1 MILKRMN
8 MKSKIKYCMCTIA
21 GALSIMTSCTNK
33 DQMANVQNESKDW
46 PIIVRK
52 GDKLYEGDK
61 EFRFMS
67 FAAPNI
73 QQNESQIREDKSNRF
88 PDEYE
93 IRDILSGLQRV
104 GGRATRT
111 FSLSVFSP
119 EDDGMP
125 VYIEGKRQYNEEA
138 FQCLDRILAY
148 APEYDVRII
157 IPFIASQRFAGI
169 RGVDEFAALSGK
181 TEVGAFW
188 TDPEVKEDF
197 KHFLSFLLNRV
208 NTVTNKPYKE
218 DPAILGWQFG
228 NEFGSFYGDRK
239 LPGKEWSPK
248 IWQWCKEMGAYI
260 KSIDSN
266 HLLIEAGGVNRD
278 SVLADPNIDVIS
290 DHLYEYWSGMGTQL
304 SPMAKRTMEQCRGK
318 KPVMIDE
325 FGLGTTENLRELM
338 KTIREEGIVG
348 GLMWSMRG
356 HRRDGGWYYHNE
368 GGTFVNS
375 FHVPGFAAGTVYE
388 ERRLLDLVK
397 KEAYLLRGEVAP
409 APEKPAPAPVLMRQG
424 NGFTWRGSTGAACY
438 TMERAESENGPWT
451 VIAIGLDDSVIADV
465 KSFEFTK
472 EASEPLVLFY
482 DENKV
487 DGKKYYYRI
496 KGENESGSSEYSNVL
511 LVE

>member
-1 MILKRMN
+1 MRLTHLVCAAVGSVLAFSACSNGGDK
-8 MKSKIKYCMCTIA
+8 
-21 GALSIMTSCTNK
+21 TSAPN
-33 DQMANVQNESKDW
+33 NEKEW
-46 PIIVRK
+46 PIIVRR

-61 EFRFMS
+61 VFRFMS

-73 QQNESQIREDKSNRF
+73 QQNESQIREDRTNRF

-93 IRDILSGLQRV
+93 VRDILSGLQRL

-119 EDDGMP
+119 EDDNMP
-125 VYIEGKRQYNEEA
+125 VYIQGRRQYNEEA
-138 FQCLDRILAY
+138 FQCLDRVLAY

-157 IPFIASQRFAGI
+157 IPFIASQRFPSI

-181 TEVGAFW
+181 TETGAFW

-197 KHFLSFLLNRV
+197 KHFLSYLLNRV
-208 NTVTNKPYKE
+208 NTVSGKSYKE
-218 DPAILGWQFG
+218 DPALLGWQFG
-228 NEFGSFYGDRK
+228 NEFGSFYGDRG
-239 LPGKEWSPK
+239 LPGEEWSPK
-248 IWQWCKEMGAYI
+248 IWEWCKEMAAYI
-260 KSIDSN
+260 KNIDPN

-304 SPMAKRTMEQCRGK
+304 SPLAKQTAQQCKGK

-338 KTIREEGIVG
+338 KTIREEEIVG
-348 GLMWSMRG
+348 GLMWSVRG

-368 GGTFVNS
+368 GGTEVNS
-375 FHVPGFAAGTVYE
+375 FHVPGFAVGSVYE
-388 ERRLLDLVK
+388 ERRLLDLVR
-397 KEAYLLRGEVAP
+397 KEAYLLRGEP
-409 APEKPAPAPVLMRQG
+409 TPLIEKPSPAPVLMCKG
-424 NGFTWRGSTGAACY
+424 EGFTWRGAAGAVGY
-438 TMERAESENGPWT
+438 TIERAETPNGPWT
-451 VIAIGLDDSVIADV
+451 VIACGLDDSVIADV
-465 KSFEFTK
+465 KTFEPSP

-482 DENKV
+482 DEDKQ

-496 KGENESGSSEYSNVL
+496 KGENEGGSSEYSNVL
-511 LVE
+511 TVE